1 MEELTGMAAAEVIGK
16 DPLKLFPFL
25 QAAGVAATIAGAFFV
40 TDKISNAKRKY
51 VIGEYSFEAGRHY
64 QALEDRA
71 RQLSMYADTKHLP
84 VYTSMDGQLT
94 LSTAYI
100 EKRQLSISV
109 GTNQNAIQSRT
120 AKILDKIETE
130 GLSMEETEYLRR
142 VEAAIIF
149 IPTIGMIFTRGEIR
163 ESAIHRA
170 VEKCE
175 EDYKTKNSLTE
186 LPASVIQEY
195 FRLSG
200 NHFQDV
206 ERE

>member
-1 MEELTGMAAAEVIGK
+1 MKQK
-16 DPLKLFPFL
+16 DY
-25 QAAGVAATIAGAFFV
+25 QW
-40 TDKISNAKRKY
+40 KRRN
-51 VIGEYSFEAGRHY
+51 ITPGGSRNHFYSHY
-64 QALEDRA
+64 RDDL
-71 RQLSMYADTKHLP
+71 
-84 VYTSMDGQLT
+84 
-94 LSTAYI
+94 
-100 EKRQLSISV
+100 
-109 GTNQNAIQSRT
+109 
-120 AKILDKIETE
+120 
-130 GLSMEETEYLRR
+130 
-142 VEAAIIF
+142 
-149 IPTIGMIFTRGEIR
+149 TRGEIR